1 MTFFF
6 TAITVYQV
14 KRIGKNC
21 RVNFPCHFTKNT
33 IIGNNCHFNG
43 MQVNGNGEVHFGN
56 NFHSG
61 KECQIFTSYHNYD
74 FGVAIPYDNTF
85 IDKNVIIEDNVWLGT
100 RVIILGGISLG
111 EGCVI
116 QAGSV
121 VVNNIP
127 KCAIAGGAPA
137 KIFKMRDIEHYEKLK
152 SEKAFL

>member
-1 MTFFF
+1 
-6 TAITVYQV
+6 
-14 KRIGKNC
+14 
-21 RVNFPCHFTKNT
+21 VNFPCHFTKNT